1 MSLENI
7 VQTLGLPGVVI
18 GTALEGEGVAFLSG
32 VFAHRH
38 IFHFEAAALS
48 VMLGALITDNI
59 TFGLGRFG
67 GRLKY
72 VQKALTHQRV
82 TRVREM
88 IDRHQTKAC
97 LAFRFIYGLKTVA
110 PLLLGSSS
118 VSWARYALLDFM
130 AVTVWA
136 HLFVALG
143 YFVGTAITQLF
154 GKLKLELHTSI
165 ALVVFVVFALAVWFL
180 FGHKLKRRSPAE

>member
-1 MSLENI
+1 MSLESI

-67 GRLKY
+67 GRLKL
-72 VQKALTHQRV
+72 VQKAMANQRV
-82 TRVREM
+82 SRVREM

-165 ALVVFVVFALAVWFL
+165 ALLVFVGFAVVVWFL
-180 FGHKLKRRSPAE
+180 FGRKFRRRSPAE